1 MNESRT
7 LAPLSREDIGNAF
20 LEHGAFIGRVVLRLM
35 GDGPH
40 VDDLVQETFIVAYKQ
55 REKFE
60 GRSSLR
66 TWLYGIAS
74 NLCLRQ
80 RRTLKRFSNFKLR
93 LQEEAPPPSIEP
105 DATLEQKQ
113 DIARVHR
120 ALTQLN
126 FKQREVFVLFEL
138 EELEGKEIAAMLDIA
153 EGTVWTRLHKARK
166 VFEVAMRRQSKKEG
180 AA

>member
-1 MNESRT
+1 M
-7 LAPLSREDIGNAF
+7 
-20 LEHGAFIGRVVLRLM
+20 
-35 GDGPH
+35 
-40 VDDLVQETFIVAYKQ
+40 VAYQK
-55 REKFE
+55 RENFE

-80 RRTLKRFSNFKLR
+80 RRTLKRFSNFKTR
-93 LQEEAPPPSIEP
+93 LQQELPPPSLQP
-105 DATLEQKQ
+105 DATLEQKAA
-113 DIARVHR
+113 IASVHQ
-120 ALTQLN
+120 ALTKLN

-153 EGTVWTRLHKARK
+153 EGTVWTRLHKARQ
-166 VFEVAMRRQSKKEG
+166 VFEAAMKRQAQREG